1 MQQAVI
7 SVAALTDIGRKRRTN
22 QDSWLAERGVYMVC
36 DGMGGESGG
45 ERASAIA
52 VEELAQLAREATRTR
67 ASIEETLERAQS
79 RTRALGLTLGGIAGT
94 TVTGVVL
101 PQWFAAADAR
111 RDGDTT
117 ASADVAT
124 ADELECGCADGATHF
139 ADAHRKPTA
148 THHPKHSAQYNAIAT
163 LGAIDEL
170 RPLSGFGDDW
180 DATQPG
186 ADALGAAVDDMAGG
200 AQAAATAAAAD
211 ATSDMA
217 RFGEHRADIAPDAWS
232 IAIRQLL
239 PDAEPH
245 MCYVVNVGDSRT
257 YHMNLGFD
265 GHWDAASLTQI
276 THDHSRRQEAIES
289 GEMTPEEA
297 ERSIA
302 RNVITQCIGSPM
314 GIRPDLFMADAAGR
328 FIICS
333 DGCHGEIDDATIAH
347 VAAQHD
353 MADAAARALIDASL
367 AAGGGDNVTV
377 IVVDMPWDATRTE
390 AWHCERLEID
400 EDLSDIDD
408 ATVQT

>member
-101 PQWFAAADAR
+101 PQWFAAAD
-111 RDGDTT
+111 
-117 ASADVAT
+117 
-124 ADELECGCADGATHF
+124 ELECGCADGATHF

-186 ADALGAAVDDMAGG
+186 ADALTDGLDFETEWAYY
-200 AQAAATAAAAD
+200 T
-211 ATSDMA
+211 
-217 RFGEHRADIAPDAWS
+217 
-232 IAIRQLL
+232 
-239 PDAEPH
+239 EPE
-245 MCYVVNVGDSRT
+245 
-257 YHMNLGFD
+257 
-265 GHWDAASLTQI
+265 I
-276 THDHSRRQEAIES
+276 PEA
-289 GEMTPEEA
+289 
-297 ERSIA
+297 
-302 RNVITQCIGSPM
+302 
-314 GIRPDLFMADAAGR
+314 
-328 FIICS
+328 
-333 DGCHGEIDDATIAH
+333 
-347 VAAQHD
+347 
-353 MADAAARALIDASL
+353 
-367 AAGGGDNVTV
+367 
-377 IVVDMPWDATRTE
+377 
-390 AWHCERLEID
+390 
-400 EDLSDIDD
+400 
-408 ATVQT
+408 

>member
-7 SVAALTDIGRKRRTN
+7 SVAALTDIGRRRRTN

-52 VEELAQLAREATRTR
+52 VEDLAQLAREASRTR

-101 PQWFAAADAR
+101 PQWFAAAGGSAGAVDRGVA
-111 RDGDTT
+111 DGSEDE
-117 ASADVAT
+117 DVAT
-124 ADELECGCADGATHF
+124 ADELECGRADGATHF
-139 ADAHRKPTA
+139 ADAHRKPTT

-186 ADALGAAVDDMAGG
+186 TDLGGG
-200 AQAAATAAAAD
+200 TD
-211 ATSDMA
+211 TA
-217 RFGEHRADIAPDAWS
+217 RFGEHRADVAPDAWS

-239 PDAEPH
+239 PDTEPH

-257 YHMNLGFD
+257 YHMSPDTD

-302 RNVITQCIGSPM
+302 RNVITQCVGSPM
-314 GIRPDLFMADAAGR
+314 GIRPDFFMADAAGR

-353 MADAAARALIDASL
+353 TADAAAHALIDASL
-367 AAGGGDNVTV
+367 EAGGGDNVTV
-377 IVVDMPWDATRTE
+377 IVVDMPWDAERTE
-390 AWHCERLEID
+390 AWHCERLEVD

-408 ATVQT
+408 TTLQT